1 MKILSS
7 IQFTF
12 ISIFLLLSTK
22 VFTITPFVFGYAGKD
37 SIWSMS
43 FGALI
48 DFVILFL
55 VIIIMQKNKG
65 ITFFELLKKCF
76 GTIIA
81 KILLGLLFVFILL
94 KALFL
99 YQETHSF
106 FLQILFDEFPLLL
119 YVVPVLF
126 ITGYFAVK
134 GIDTIARSIEIFAIF
149 VLIGVTICAATA
161 INGANFNYLLPFFEN
176 GIGPSLDGLWA
187 QMFYRGNPIILL
199 CFMGKVEFKKY
210 FNIKFMIANG
220 ILLIMLL
227 ATALLFYMVYGP
239 SARYVEFALADLPQY
254 DPFVSDL
261 GRFNWLSVVVCTIAL
276 FLTSSIFLYCMALIG
291 RWIFGLKR
299 SIIPVGISLT
309 MVIILA
315 LMHQFSL
322 PLMMVSVANEWLWIN
337 ASVLFLYVLLCLGLL
352 IFRRKK
358 WIKH

>member
-1 MKILSS
+1 MKVISS
-7 IQFTF
+7 LQFTF

-22 VFTITPFVFGYAGKD
+22 VFTITPYVFGYAGKD

-48 DFVILFL
+48 DLAILVL
-55 VIIIMQKNKG
+55 VIVIMQKNKE
-65 ITFFELLKKCF
+65 ITFFELLKKSF

-81 KILLGLLFVFILL
+81 KILLCFLFVFILL

-119 YVVPVLF
+119 YVIPVLF

-149 VLIGVTICAATA
+149 VLIGVIICASTA
-161 INGANFNYLLPFFEN
+161 VNDANFNYLLPFFED

-199 CFMGKVEFKKY
+199 CFMGKVEFKKH
-210 FNIKFMIANG
+210 FNVKFILSNF
-220 ILLIMLL
+220 ILLLMLL
-227 ATALLFYMVYGP
+227 GTALLFYMVYGP

-261 GRFNWLSVVVCTIAL
+261 GRFNWLSVVVCTFAL
-276 FLTSSIFLYCMALIG
+276 FLTSSVFLYCLALIG
-291 RWIFGLKR
+291 RWILGLKR
-299 SIIPVGISLT
+299 SIIPIGISLT

-315 LMHQFSL
+315 LINQFSL
-322 PLMMVSVANEWLWIN
+322 PLMMERIANEWLWIN
-337 ASVLFLYVLLCLGLL
+337 ASVLFLYVLLSFGLL
-352 IFRRKK
+352 IFRRKNE
-358 WIKH
+358 